1 VDLFLCHDRRIVF
14 RTDDS
19 VIRRGPSSPAFFLRR
34 SRGYVPRLIGL
45 ARPVRGTVLGAG
57 GDLKSSPA
65 LARGQDIHLCPYLGD
80 LEDDETFAEFER
92 AVAGLL
98 ELYGARVDLVVHDLH
113 PLYRSARWAAKQ
125 HAAATA
131 IQHHYA
137 HLLSVM
143 AEHGLEEAIGLSF
156 DGTGYGTDGTIWGGE
171 FLHATRSGFT
181 RLGSFSPFPLPGGES
196 AVLHPPR
203 IALGLLASR
212 TAAASERASAGG
224 IPGLAA
230 DERRLV
236 LSMIERGV
244 NSPLTSS
251 LGRIFDAA
259 AAVLGLADTASYE
272 GEGPIRLEG
281 KALRQ
286 HARGRCAL
294 DIAPAELLPVSSSG
308 ADAFFRIDAAPLV
321 SHLARKRERAGVE
334 ALALLFHEAVAG
346 ASLDGARRMRSRTGV
361 NRIAL
366 SGGVFQNMLLRELLI
381 PLLRRDGFEVY
392 LNEKVPPGDGGISVG
407 QVYHTPE

>member
-1 VDLFLCHDRRIVF
+1 
-14 RTDDS
+14 
-19 VIRRGPSSPAFFLRR
+19 
-34 SRGYVPRLIGL
+34 
-45 ARPVRGTVLGAG
+45 
-57 GDLKSSPA
+57 
-65 LARGQDIHLCPYLGD
+65 
-80 LEDDETFAEFER
+80 
-92 AVAGLL
+92 
-98 ELYGARVDLVVHDLH
+98 
-113 PLYRSARWAAKQ
+113 
-125 HAAATA
+125 
-131 IQHHYA
+131 
-137 HLLSVM
+137 M
-143 AEHGLEEAIGLSF
+143 AEHGLEEAIGLAF
-156 DGTGYGTDGTIWGGE
+156 DGTGYGPDETIWGGE
-171 FLHATRSGFT
+171 FLHATRAGFR

-196 AVLHPPR
+196 AVSHPPR

-212 TAAASERASAGG
+212 PTGPGGRSAAQRV
-224 IPGLAA
+224 PGLAA

-236 LSMIERGV
+236 LSMVEKGV

-286 HARGRCAL
+286 HAAGRCAL
-294 DIAPAELLPVSSSG
+294 DLAPAELLPVSLA
-308 ADAFFRIDAAPLV
+308 ADGLFRMDAGPLV
-321 SHLARKRERAGVE
+321 SHLARERERAPVE

-346 ASLDGARRMRSRTGV
+346 ASLDGARRMREQTRV

-392 LNEKVPPGDGGISVG
+392 LNERLPPGDGGLSVG